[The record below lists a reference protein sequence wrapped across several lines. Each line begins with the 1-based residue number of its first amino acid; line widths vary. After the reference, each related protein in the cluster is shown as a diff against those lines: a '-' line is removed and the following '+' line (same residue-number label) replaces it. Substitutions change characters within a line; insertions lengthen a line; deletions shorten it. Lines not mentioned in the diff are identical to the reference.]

1 MPEYNSK
8 KATKRQGWALDK
20 TDTPCYTVRT
30 MQTDIH
36 PTYHAK
42 AKASC
47 ACGNSFVVGSTKE
60 ELNASICS
68 ACHPFYTGTEKIVDT
83 RGRVDRFKKRLA
95 KSGAAAKKK

>member
-1 MPEYNSK
+1 M
-8 KATKRQGWALDK
+8 T
-20 TDTPCYTVRT
+20 CYTERT

-36 PTYHAK
+36 PTYYPK

-47 ACGNSFVVGSTKE
+47 ACGNHFVVGSTKE
-60 ELNASICS
+60 ELNASICA

-95 KSGAAAKKK
+95 KSVTKSKK